1 MRNILVTNDDGVF
14 SPGIRLLSET
24 ASEFGDV
31 TVLAP
36 DRVRSGGSQSV
47 NFHKDFLLT
56 PYDMGLP
63 NVSAFSFDGTP
74 ADCVRAMF
82 NGLSDSKVNE
92 VLPFERPDL
101 VLSGI
106 NDEMNAGCDILY
118 SATIGTAMEAVL
130 YDVPAICFSAHRAK
144 AGMGEVTKKYLKE
157 ILSELLEK
165 PLPPGQIYNVNF
177 PSCPL
182 SGFKGILYDRVP
194 AQIPGYHDT
203 YHPKKND
210 DGSITIKIDP
220 VPMESAPEGTDIGAV
235 LTGHISVGIVQNMVK
250 R

>member
-1 MRNILVTNDDGVF
+1 MRNILVTNDDGIF

-24 ASEFGDV
+24 AAEFGRV

-47 NFHKDFLLT
+47 NFHKDFLLK
-56 PYDMGLP
+56 PYDMGLKY
-63 NVSAFSFDGTP
+63 VSAFSFDGTP
-74 ADCVRAMF
+74 ADCVRAVF
-82 NGLSDSKVNE
+82 NGLSDRNVNDII
-92 VLPFERPDL
+92 PFERPDL

-118 SATIGTAMEAVL
+118 SATVGTAMEAVL

-144 AGMGEVTKKYLKE
+144 GGMGEVTKKYLKE
-157 ILSELLEK
+157 ILSELLER
-165 PLPPGQIYNVNF
+165 PLPAGQIYNVNF
-177 PSCPL
+177 PSCPI
-182 SGFKGILYDRVP
+182 SAFKGILYDRVP

-210 DGSITIKIDP
+210 DGSLTVTIDP
-220 VPMESAPEGTDIGAV
+220 VPMESAPDGTDIGAV
-235 LTGHISVGIVQNMVK
+235 LTGHISIGIVQNMVK

>member
-1 MRNILVTNDDGVF
+1 MRNILVTNDDGIF

-24 ASEFGDV
+24 ASEFGRV

-47 NFHKDFLLT
+47 NFHKPFLMKN
-56 PYDMGLP
+56 YDMGLP
-63 NVSAFSFDGTP
+63 EVSAFSFDGTP
-74 ADCVRAMF
+74 SDCVRAVF
-82 NGLSDSKVNE
+82 NGLSQKDVDGSA
-92 VLPFERPDL
+92 LIERPDL

-118 SATIGTAMEAVL
+118 SATIGAAMEAIL

-144 AGMGEVTKKYLKE
+144 GGIGEVTKKYLKE
-157 ILSELLEK
+157 ILAELIEK
-165 PLPPGQIYNVNF
+165 PLPPGKLYNVNF
-177 PSCPL
+177 PSCSL
-182 SGFKGILYDRVP
+182 SDFKGILYDRIP

-210 DGSITIKIDP
+210 DGSVSVTIEP
-220 VPMESAPEGTDIGAV
+220 VPTECAPDGTDIGAV
-235 LTGHISVGIVQNMVK
+235 LSDHISIGVVQNMVK

>member
-1 MRNILVTNDDGVF
+1 MRNILVTNDDGIF

-24 ASEFGDV
+24 AAEFGRV

-47 NFHKDFLLT
+47 NFHKDFLLK
-56 PYDMGLP
+56 PYDMGLC

-82 NGLSDSKVNE
+82 NGLSDRSVNE
-92 VLPFERPDL
+92 AIPFERPDL
-101 VLSGI
+101 VLSGV

-118 SATIGTAMEAVL
+118 SATVGTAMEAIL
-130 YDVPAICFSAHRAK
+130 YDVPAICFSCHRAK
-144 AGMGEVTKKYLKE
+144 AGMSEVAKKYLSE
-157 ILSELLEK
+157 ILSDLLEK

-177 PSCPL
+177 PSCSL
-182 SGFKGILYDRVP
+182 SDFKGILYDRFP
-194 AQIPGYHDT
+194 AQIPGYHDI
-203 YHPKKND
+203 YHMKKND
-210 DGSITIKIDP
+210 DDSFSVAIEA
-220 VPMESAPEGTDIGAV
+220 VPMKGAPDGTDIGAV
-235 LTGHISVGIVQNMVK
+235 LSNHISIGVVQNMVK